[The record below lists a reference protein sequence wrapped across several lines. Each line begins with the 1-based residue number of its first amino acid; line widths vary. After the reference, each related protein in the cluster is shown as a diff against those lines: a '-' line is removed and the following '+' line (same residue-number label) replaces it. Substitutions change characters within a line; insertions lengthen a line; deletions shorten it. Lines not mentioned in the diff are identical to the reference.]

1 MVNTIETG
9 TKEAQTS
16 IAVGLGYLAKQLD
29 VPVKQLISCEDL
41 TPLAKASPR
50 QVFFAIDAIHKKWIS
65 ENLTPYKWSE
75 NYFTGQLGL
84 YRKITRLNFEEV
96 EKDFLFIKDYLEEG
110 GCEVTLNEIQ
120 RMYNAFRNI
129 DYGDV
134 DIEEIRDIVSSFG
147 DRIFLGIT
155 AYRKSCVEK
164 NDKEMVYKIN
174 HFLSEH
180 YSADAIISETLSI
193 L

>member
-9 TKEAQTS
+9 TKAQDL

-29 VPVKQLISCEDL
+29 VPVKQLLSCEDL

-50 QVFFAIDAIHKKWIS
+50 QVFFAIDAIHRKWIA

-75 NYFTGQLGL
+75 NYFNGNLGL
-84 YRKITRLNFEEV
+84 YRKITRLSFEEV

-110 GCEVTLNEIQ
+110 GCTVTLKEIQ

-129 DYGDV
+129 DYGDL

-155 AYRKSCVEK
+155 AYRKNCVEK
-164 NDKEMVYKIN
+164 NDKEMVNKIN

-180 YSADAIISETLSI
+180 YSADEIISETLSV

>member
-9 TKEAQTS
+9 TKAQGL

-29 VPVKQLISCEDL
+29 VPVKQLLSYEDL

-50 QVFFAIDAIHKKWIS
+50 QVFFAIDAIHRKWIA

-75 NYFTGQLGL
+75 NYFNGNLGL
-84 YRKITRLNFEEV
+84 YRKITRLSFEEV

-110 GCEVTLNEIQ
+110 GCTVTLKEIQ

-134 DIEEIRDIVSSFG
+134 DIEEIRDIVSSFS
-147 DRIFLGIT
+147 DRIFLGIIT
-155 AYRKSCVEK
+155 YRKSCVEK
-164 NDKEMVYKIN
+164 NDKEMVNKIN

-180 YSADAIISETLSI
+180 YSADEIISETLSV